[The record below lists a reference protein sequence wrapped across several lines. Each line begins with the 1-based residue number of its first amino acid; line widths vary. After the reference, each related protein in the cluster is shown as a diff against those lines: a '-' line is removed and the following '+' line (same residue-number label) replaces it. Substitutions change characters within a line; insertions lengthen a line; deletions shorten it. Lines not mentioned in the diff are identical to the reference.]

1 MYDGTLIWDL
11 RNISNVLRPERLVKD
26 LTLASKLKILQEN
39 SGNKIPAFASEPVD
53 TARQALIESEILKV
67 CSP

>member
-1 MYDGTLIWDL
+1 M
-11 RNISNVLRPERLVKD
+11 KD